1 MNAHPTEDDLVLYY
15 YGEAEDASEMET
27 HLVSCETC
35 RASLATLRRVLAAVE
50 DVAAPARGDDYGAVV
65 WQRLEPR
72 LARRSWPRRF
82 APWGALAASLLLA
95 FLLGRHYP
103 AQPTNQALSAP
114 VRERIL
120 FVAVGDHLERS
131 QMLLVEL
138 SHANPRVPADI
149 GAERDQAEELVGA
162 NRVYRQ
168 AAARSGEAGVADV
181 LDELERVLVEIA
193 HSPTQLSG
201 AELAR
206 IQRRIESKG
215 ILFKV
220 RVLGSQVRERENQAV
235 RAIPAAVS

>member
-1 MNAHPTEDDLVLYY
+1 MNAHPTEDDFVLYY
-15 YGEAEDASEMET
+15 YGEAEDASEIET
-27 HLVSCETC
+27 HLASCDPC
-35 RASLATLRRVLAAVE
+35 RASLATLRAVLAAVE
-50 DVAAPARGDDYGAVV
+50 DVAAPARGEDYGAAV

-95 FLLGRHYP
+95 FLLGRYYP

-201 AELAR
+201 PELAR

-235 RAIPAAVS
+235 RAIPAAIS